1 MVERICVRWML
12 SNLVWLRSER
22 VLFEAASSYCAAKNG
37 GPLGM
42 AEVRLRDDNGD
53 HHVFTFESFYIRYK
67 PPAVG
72 EALTPLEMYSRPAP
86 SMQAT

>member
-1 MVERICVRWML
+1 
-12 SNLVWLRSER
+12 
-22 VLFEAASSYCAAKNG
+22 
-37 GPLGM
+37 M

-72 EALTPLEMYSRPAP
+72 EALTLAMYSRPAP